1 MGIANDGGPPQM
13 TRGCLPLETTPFREG
28 DNGPTAKP
36 MGASEVV
43 MLDGFRN
50 NAFLSKHERAQ
61 EWKLADTIGGTAT
74 TVKRS
79 RYDALLM

>member
-1 MGIANDGGPPQM
+1 MLANAFPLTRLTDGRIGVMTRTVVKKRNGDWANDQGPPLM
-13 TRGCLPLETTPFREG
+13 TPFREG
-28 DNGPTAKP
+28 DNGPTAEP

-61 EWKLADTIGGTAT
+61 E
-74 TVKRS
+74 
-79 RYDALLM
+79 

>member
-1 MGIANDGGPPQM
+1 M
-13 TRGCLPLETTPFREG
+13 TPFREG
-28 DNGPTAKP
+28 DNGPTAEP

-61 EWKLADTIGGTAT
+61 E
-74 TVKRS
+74 
-79 RYDALLM
+79 